1 MIINK
6 FTFETLLET
15 KFLYISWFIT
25 LPGIRNSRMVTVFV
39 LKIKKRFLG
48 KEKLLINNFSS
59 LKTMDSRS
67 RIYIMERNLS
77 YDQWKIFSENYKP
90 NKSLVVFC
98 WQNQCFGKPHN
109 VLEILKLKE
118 IPYTPW
124 KNKYSKKRTSCHN
137 KKCFLWTK
145 LPSLEISQ

>member
-1 MIINK
+1 
-6 FTFETLLET
+6 
-15 KFLYISWFIT
+15 
-25 LPGIRNSRMVTVFV
+25 MVTVFV

-98 WQNQCFGKPHN
+98 
-109 VLEILKLKE
+109 
-118 IPYTPW
+118 
-124 KNKYSKKRTSCHN
+124 
-137 KKCFLWTK
+137 
-145 LPSLEISQ
+145 